1 VALLECYDI
10 EGNNDSQLGNISTRG
25 FVHSGDKVMIAGL
38 VVQRPANENVI
49 IRGLGPT
56 LGQPPFNVPN
66 ALADP
71 FLDLRDANGNALM
84 ANNNWAST
92 QAAQIQASGYA
103 PPNAAESAIL
113 ITLPPGNYTAILS
126 GVNNGTGNALVE
138 VYALD

>member
-1 VALLECYDI
+1 
-10 EGNNDSQLGNISTRG
+10 
-25 FVHSGDKVMIAGL
+25 
-38 VVQRPANENVI
+38 
-49 IRGLGPT
+49 
-56 LGQPPFNVPN
+56 VPN